1 MLSTSYIST
10 IRFFAHL
17 DTIVQS
23 SLKSAYEAEELE
35 WDKSG
40 VSNPAI
46 AIYSLFHSEEF
57 TAAVN
62 ENLTL
67 NTIESEF
74 IVEGLLNSQLSFELE
89 GNTDYESTSASMRIQ
104 YWIEQISIR
113 GYAGIFTPSITNFP
127 VDSPEIFT
135 NFLIKELHRF
145 SNTVD
150 VYDDLTKSY
159 TIEKILKCYREI
171 GLDTSLVQQ
180 KSILNTEDNQI
191 GGKVY
196 CWSENSKLCMHFI
209 YTREND
215 LSQLTASQAYIILHE
230 LGHLTHKYFIHK
242 APVMFHYIMPE
253 LWSEALADAFVL
265 IAADMLSNREDA
277 ETILL
282 FLNGQRY
289 FRIEDA
295 LTLIQSNSINRDQE
309 DITNCFNNAAND
321 LNSMVYTL
329 SLPLSI
335 VVADHI
341 FSLYKTNGIEYIR
354 NLLTNTHGNELNNY
368 INSVIKEHLTYNSI

>member
-23 SLKSAYEAEELE
+23 SLKSAYEAEELD

-57 TAAVN
+57 TTAVN
-62 ENLTL
+62 ENLIL
-67 NTIESEF
+67 NSTESKF

-89 GNTDYESTSASMRIQ
+89 GNTDYENTSASMRIQ
-104 YWIEQISIR
+104 YWIEQISNR

-127 VDSPEIFT
+127 VDTPEIFT

-159 TIEKILKCYREI
+159 TIEKILNCYREI

-180 KSILNTEDNQI
+180 KAILNTEDNQI

-215 LSQLTASQAYIILHE
+215 LSQFTASQSYIILHE

-253 LWSEALADAFVL
+253 LWSEALADAFTL

-354 NLLTNTHGNELNNY
+354 NLITNTHGNELNNY